1 MLINLII
8 VIIIIIIFY
17 FLRLSYRSPMKEI
30 SSSSPKKDEP
40 YIIDGENCIPLMHSV
55 SFYRRQQS
63 QVS

>member
-1 MLINLII
+1 MLMLINFII
-8 VIIIIIIFY
+8 VIIIFY

-40 YIIDGENCIPLMHSV
+40 YIVDGENCVPLMHSV